1 LDGSAQPW
9 VHHICEAGIRPA
21 FREGKPDTM
30 IRKFSYR
37 PVTPLTVYD
46 DGGSFI
52 SLYPK
57 GIEHKITV
65 GVERDPPCIGVQW
78 VTLEAQHF
86 LPPYTTFVTHM
97 APARSWIECQ
107 AYVDRMQE
115 AGYLRGMSASNTM
128 IGNGDSWLGGVPCL
142 SCASSQRPKY
152 MLTIIICGPYIRLIV

>member
-1 LDGSAQPW
+1 
-9 VHHICEAGIRPA
+9 
-21 FREGKPDTM
+21 M

-142 SCASSQRPKY
+142 SPVLPHKDQNTR
-152 MLTIIICGPYIRLIV
+152 